1 MWSRGEGGER
11 SSSATASGCCCCC
24 CCCSTLTAVATRGG
38 VMGKRRSGVDGAR
51 LVVAL
56 LRTL

>member
-11 SSSATASGCCCCC
+11 SSSATASGCCC

-51 LVVAL
+51 LVVAPL

>member
-1 MWSRGEGGER
+1 MCSRGEGGER
-11 SSSATASGCCCCC
+11 SSSATASGCCC

>member
-11 SSSATASGCCCCC
+11 SSSATASGCC